1 MGFCS
6 LKGVGIMEPGQIPT
20 DAIISLLMFLMGA
33 PALVFQLASND
44 VREVITQHN
53 THIPKKYLLPAFT
66 GFLIVF
72 AIYGIDTRWLP
83 DKVSNS
89 LWHAAVGALLALSLI
104 TVIGVFPSMGKKRII
119 NELVD
124 KAEKGSNGQAE
135 YGGAELDN
143 LILLGKESR
152 GGEEKEWC
160 IDGLDRL
167 AQKVLV
173 SGAYSGCQ
181 LESLVNA
188 LCAVLLE
195 GTISSTLVNFQSGTA
210 LLRRIVYAYYR
221 GRSHPNFADADL
233 GHAVHALSLL
243 GQKALQLHR
252 PGTASECLG
261 VLGTSLNE
269 PNPAISQALREIGM
283 RAIEQDQIA
292 VAMESLGKLDEMLFS
307 GDHLPAEREILYDL
321 IGLLAKFWEHGE
333 SGKVVARRDIAELQD
348 DPDVQMTALIDETIL
363 HHRSTGRFVAADQIK
378 DMYAEWGQEQI
389 AQPDFDESVLPA

>member
-1 MGFCS
+1 
-6 LKGVGIMEPGQIPT
+6 
-20 DAIISLLMFLMGA
+20 
-33 PALVFQLASND
+33 
-44 VREVITQHN
+44 
-53 THIPKKYLLPAFT
+53 
-66 GFLIVF
+66 
-72 AIYGIDTRWLP
+72 
-83 DKVSNS
+83 
-89 LWHAAVGALLALSLI
+89 
-104 TVIGVFPSMGKKRII
+104 MGKKRII

-348 DPDVQMTALIDETIL
+348 DPDVQMAALIEETI
-363 HHRSTGRFVAADQIK
+363 HHYRSTSRFVAADQIK

-389 AQPDFDESVLPA
+389 AQPDPDESVLPA